1 MNYKAIFLGL
11 LLFMLACDNNEALI
25 KPIFEQP
32 TPTDQLQS
40 GSGSFIFDQFE
51 PFSSKPIEVFYH
63 IPENAD
69 NSLPILISLHG
80 ADRNGNNHRNSLIS
94 NSNQFKFIVIAPE
107 FSSDFFPTGDA
118 YNLANI
124 FVDGDNPSSLTLNDE
139 NQWTFSVLEPIFNY
153 VKNLTTNTSAKYNLI
168 GFSAGGQLAHRTF
181 LFGNS
186 ILCNKTIAMSSGWY
200 TTLEETREF
209 PYGLAS
215 SPFKKSELANKL
227 SKKLIILVGENDN
240 DPDDPYLRRNLDV
253 DEQGI
258 NRLDRANYFYSLA
271 ESIASDQ
278 DLPFNWE
285 ITTIPN
291 VGHELLPISNYAIN
305 ELY

>member
-1 MNYKAIFLGL
+1 LINYRIIFFSCFL
-11 LLFMLACDNNEALI
+11 LVFACDNNEALI
-25 KPIFEQP
+25 NPSVTSNQ
-32 TPTDQLQS
+32 QLQA
-40 GSGSFIFDQFE
+40 GSGSFIFNQFE

-124 FVDGDNPSSLTLNDE
+124 FEDGDNPSVTSLNPE
-139 NQWTFSVLEPIFNY
+139 NQWTFSVLDPMFNY
-153 VKNLTTNTSAKYNLI
+153 IKSITNNNSAQYNLI

-186 ILCNKTIAMSSGWY
+186 ISCNKTIAMSSGWY
-200 TTLEETREF
+200 TTLEETIGF

-215 SPFKKSELANKL
+215 SPFKNSEIANKL

-240 DPDDPYLRRNLDV
+240 DPDAPGLRRTPAVVDV
-253 DEQGI
+253 QGT

-271 ESIASDQ
+271 ESMASEQ

-285 ITTIPN
+285 IATIPN
-291 VGHELLPISNYAIN
+291 ASHELLPISNYAIN
-305 ELY
+305 LLY